1 MMEKDGVGFP
11 RVGTPEQDH
20 VSVFSF
26 TIRTG
31 AAACSEDRRQTGDA
45 GRVSSSVAAI
55 DIVCPHYGADK
66 LLRRIVQLIRG
77 LGTAEHPEIAPILF
91 GNGLLKSGCN
101 PVKRFIPSGRAMR
114 AVFAHQW
121 LG

>member
-1 MMEKDGVGFP
+1 MEKDGVGFT
-11 RVGTPEQDH
+11 RVGAPEQDR

-26 TIRTG
+26 TVRTG
-31 AAACSEDRRQTGDA
+31 TAARSKDRRQTGDA
-45 GRVSSSVAAI
+45 GRMSSSVAAI
-55 DIVCPHYGADK
+55 DVVCPHHGADK

-91 GNGLLKSGCN
+91 GNGFLKRRSN
-101 PVKRFIPSGRAMR
+101 AIQRFIPGGRAMR